1 MSRNEH
7 EDVSGL
13 TLPDPIITEC
23 IYHIE
28 KKREVLDSDQYAKL
42 IAMCKAQH
50 LKPPFVCA
58 KSILNTDTKINT
70 YYILCA
76 GSIMFD
82 FRYTDS
88 RYRSRNRWKLR
99 RVKKSVYDLYV
110 KFLNTKHST
119 FLFQAERG
127 I

>member
-1 MSRNEH
+1 MSRDEN

-28 KKREVLDSDQYAKL
+28 KGGVVGDDKYIEL
-42 IAMCKAQH
+42 IAEHKAQN
-50 LKPPFVCA
+50 LKPPTVCA
-58 KSILNTDTKINT
+58 KSILNTSTTINS

-76 GSIMFD
+76 NSIMFD
-82 FRYTDS
+82 PRNQDS

-110 KFLNTKHST
+110 KFLNTKHNT
-119 FLFQAERG
+119 FLYQAERG
-127 I
+127 V